1 MSEQLLAF
9 EGVTKR
15 FGGTIALRNVSL
27 TLDAGEVLALLGE
40 NGAGKSTLIKS
51 LAGIH
56 TPDEGR
62 ILFKG
67 EPYRHAPPRPNVKQ
81 RVAFIHQD
89 LGLVEWMTVAE
100 NVGLG
105 QGIPSATV

>member
-1 MSEQLLAF
+1 MLSITFWSGNQCRQHFRERILTERLLSF
-9 EGVTKR
+9 ENITKR
-15 FGGTIALRNVSL
+15 FGGTTALRDVSL
-27 TLDAGEVLALLGE
+27 HLDAGEVLALLGE

-67 EPYRHAPPRPNVKQ
+67 EA
-81 RVAFIHQD
+81 
-89 LGLVEWMTVAE
+89 
-100 NVGLG
+100 
-105 QGIPSATV
+105 